1 VQTNVHIIR
10 SDVEWDPEKAISNL
24 RKHGIDF
31 ADAVS
36 ALGDDLA
43 VTIPDDSPDERRFVT
58 VGMDALDRVLV
69 VVYAWRGDRMRL
81 ISARRATPRER
92 RVYEEGP

>member
-1 VQTNVHIIR
+1 MRWHKSGGPMRNFRRRGLVGTRV
-10 SDVEWDPEKAISNL
+10 SEVESGREP
-24 RKHGIDF
+24 
-31 ADAVS
+31 
-36 ALGDDLA
+36 LGDDLA